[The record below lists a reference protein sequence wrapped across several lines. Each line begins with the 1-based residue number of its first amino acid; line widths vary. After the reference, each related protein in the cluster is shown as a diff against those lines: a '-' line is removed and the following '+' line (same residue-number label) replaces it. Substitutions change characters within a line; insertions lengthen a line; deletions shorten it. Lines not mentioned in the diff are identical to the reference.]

1 MRGET
6 VVMWLS
12 TCASSVET
20 CPEKNDGHATTP
32 AMTATARTRASL
44 RRVRERGVAAE
55 AGNGGGGGGP
65 FPGRFLVTGGR
76 QAPRPAPR
84 AGRARPP
91 PVERA
96 LWR

>member
-55 AGNGGGGGGP
+55 AGTGVAGGAFSAAAFIESVAIHVLRVTHAAREVRP
-65 FPGRFLVTGGR
+65 RLV
-76 QAPRPAPR
+76 
-84 AGRARPP
+84 
-91 PVERA
+91 E
-96 LWR
+96 LI